1 MNSVAVILA
10 CLGTIN
16 THTVE
21 LEVWSGHEWISQCHV
36 ESTVRGFN
44 HPEQQCFCIERKD
57 DDGMDDN

>member
-1 MNSVAVILA
+1 MTNTLWVLA

-36 ESTVRGFN
+36 ASTIRAFDY
-44 HPEQQCFCIERKD
+44 PKQQCFCIEERN
-57 DDGMDDN
+57 DDND